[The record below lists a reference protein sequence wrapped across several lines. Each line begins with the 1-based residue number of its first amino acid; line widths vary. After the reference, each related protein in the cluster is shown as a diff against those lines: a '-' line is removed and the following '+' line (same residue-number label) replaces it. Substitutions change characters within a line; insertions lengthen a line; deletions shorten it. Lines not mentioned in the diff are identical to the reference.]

1 MPSKLRD
8 QTLVQSPLTED
19 KEEHQETKTQ
29 ATEGASEASAKL
41 CANNETG
48 SWPAYACAWSMEQQT
63 LVLLVIVTALLFI
76 SGPSFY
82 CWLSQGR
89 AELADTYR
97 HSAHASLQCYKC
109 QTEEASQSHHY
120 SSALQ
125 INRPFVDAVISNGIR
140 GLLMMVATV
149 LGGIGADI
157 PAHGI
162 FAVGMANLA
171 AYGLT
176 MGFGDFI
183 VESAK
188 DEFSRSQLAMEYD
201 EVHTKPDEELSE
213 MVCHYRKRG
222 LSETDA
228 KTVAEVLSK
237 YKDFW
242 VQHMMAEELGV
253 AMPRG
258 KAAPAVAG
266 LASTVSFIAFG
277 MLPLLGVS
285 LSLFLKR
292 LKGPRWYRPQF
303 STLVALLCSSVALM
317 LLGTLLSL
325 AAGSRGTFSNS
336 LLLLTDGCAAAA
348 LACALGQACMHVARR
363 EITEAPAQED
373 LTKQLS
379 GRVIEHEGVM
389 ADLDSSNQ
397 QRNAAWPFFRK
408 RFLLG
413 ILALLVGI
421 SVFVV
426 SMQFVERAEYD
437 SFRVFGY
444 GWLTCITTGLG
455 AVPFMFVGA
464 HSVGDVSL
472 AAANAAAGGMM
483 LAASGGMLLE
493 AHEHCGSF
501 DWQLLA
507 GLLVGAL
514 FIRGSEQLHSEGE
527 AVVEALHA
535 CVMERHHLRKAMLIF
550 TVMFCHSA
558 AEGVAVG
565 VAFSKQLKEQ
575 FGLYISLLLA
585 VHNVPEGLAVALVL
599 VPRGVKASSAV
610 VIATLTSVPQPLL
623 ALAAF
628 LFVDAFKFL
637 LPLGLAFAAGAMVY
651 VCFSELLKE
660 AAEQLGWR
668 CATLV
673 LLASFTIMTGIQYA
687 LQAITEL

>member
-1 MPSKLRD
+1 
-8 QTLVQSPLTED
+8 
-19 KEEHQETKTQ
+19 
-29 ATEGASEASAKL
+29 
-41 CANNETG
+41 
-48 SWPAYACAWSMEQQT
+48 MEQQT

-183 VESAK
+183 LESAK

-292 LKGPRWYRPQF
+292 LKGPRWY
-303 STLVALLCSSVALM
+303 
-317 LLGTLLSL
+317 
-325 AAGSRGTFSNS
+325 
-336 LLLLTDGCAAAA
+336 
-348 LACALGQACMHVARR
+348 
-363 EITEAPAQED
+363 
-373 LTKQLS
+373 
-379 GRVIEHEGVM
+379 
-389 ADLDSSNQ
+389 
-397 QRNAAWPFFRK
+397 
-408 RFLLG
+408 
-413 ILALLVGI
+413 
-421 SVFVV
+421 
-426 SMQFVERAEYD
+426 
-437 SFRVFGY
+437 
-444 GWLTCITTGLG
+444 
-455 AVPFMFVGA
+455 
-464 HSVGDVSL
+464 
-472 AAANAAAGGMM
+472 
-483 LAASGGMLLE
+483 
-493 AHEHCGSF
+493 
-501 DWQLLA
+501 
-507 GLLVGAL
+507 
-514 FIRGSEQLHSEGE
+514 
-527 AVVEALHA
+527 
-535 CVMERHHLRKAMLIF
+535 
-550 TVMFCHSA
+550 
-558 AEGVAVG
+558 
-565 VAFSKQLKEQ
+565 
-575 FGLYISLLLA
+575 
-585 VHNVPEGLAVALVL
+585 
-599 VPRGVKASSAV
+599 
-610 VIATLTSVPQPLL
+610 
-623 ALAAF
+623 
-628 LFVDAFKFL
+628 
-637 LPLGLAFAAGAMVY
+637 
-651 VCFSELLKE
+651 
-660 AAEQLGWR
+660 
-668 CATLV
+668 
-673 LLASFTIMTGIQYA
+673 
-687 LQAITEL
+687 